1 MSPKP
6 ATTAMDPMMQRRKA
20 TQKELEQGQRE
31 IEAAQRRLDQ
41 QVKEE
46 VALEDKKAE
55 GDSKE
60 AQSRFPPE
68 EKMERVKA
76 LTEGPQFSI
85 AAAPEEIRP
94 LENATEEPG
103 VTKETK
109 VAVSAEAGQHGV
121 GSLEKSV
128 APVSDPKMSEP
139 PHMSTP
145 MTPLFDE
152 NQLRRFQELY
162 AQAPWLYPQHVPQA
176 PLPLMPPGQLM
187 PPVQRPLF
195 FEQDERRM
203 HEEGRIGSSGYYGH
217 DRSID
222 VDRENQELR
231 KNIGNKL
238 RENQFLREGSMLW
251 SFKRWMKT
259 SGVRLQIALMAN
271 LKDPPKRRLIDPQRP
286 QRRPRPP
293 RRLIDPLCKGGRDH
307 QGG

>member
-85 AAAPEEIRP
+85 AAPPEEIRP

-203 HEEGRIGSSGYYGH
+203 HEEGWIGSSGYYGH